1 MLKFEIN
8 LGADRLFTLTEFG
21 SGRLRDHTFG
31 GRKSAKS
38 GRFELVYLGRNR
50 F

>member
-8 LGADRLFTLTEFG
+8 LGADRCFTLTEFG
-21 SGRLRDHTFG
+21 GGRLCDRNFG
-31 GRKSAKS
+31 GRKSEKS
-38 GRFELVYLGRNR
+38 GRFEPVYLGRNR